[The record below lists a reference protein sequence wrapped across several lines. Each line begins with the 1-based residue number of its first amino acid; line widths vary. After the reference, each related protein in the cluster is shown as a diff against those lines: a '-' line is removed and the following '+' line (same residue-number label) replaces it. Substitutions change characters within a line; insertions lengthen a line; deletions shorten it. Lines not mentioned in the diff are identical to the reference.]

1 MNNEQIDYLL
11 DLLEERKKHINN
23 QYQVVL
29 KSKSFGMSHVNKILE
44 GMEFNNSIIVALERM
59 KKEVDNGVL
68 GLNN

>member
-11 DLLEERKKHINN
+11 DLLEEKKKHINN

-29 KSKSFGMSHVNKILE
+29 KSKSFGMSHVNTILE

>member
-44 GMEFNNSIIVALERM
+44 GMEFNNSIIVSLERM